1 MLALVTTTLL
11 LAALPSGEPARA
23 FPIDGPFEWGG
34 PETGFGDRGGAHD
47 GEDVFA
53 DCGTPLVAAA
63 PGRVAISDEDGGAG
77 IHLVIRR
84 PGNAGDHVY
93 MHLQSA
99 PRVDVGDR
107 VEAGE
112 RIGRVGRSGNASA
125 CHLHFETWTAPGW
138 FAGGEARDPRPALE
152 RWARASSR

>member
-1 MLALVTTTLL
+1 MA
-11 LAALPSGEPARA
+11 GPAYFGTFLTPA
-23 FPIDGPFEWGG
+23 VAETVFPIDGSFAWGG
-34 PETGFGDRGGAHD
+34 PETGFGDRGGSHD

-63 PGRVAISDEDGGAG
+63 AGRVAVSDEDGGAG

-84 PGNAGDHVY
+84 PDKAGDHVY

-99 PRVDVGDR
+99 PPVDVGDR
-107 VEAGE
+107 VEAGD

-138 FAGGEARDPRPALE
+138 FRGGEARDPRPALE
-152 RWARASSR
+152 RRARAARP